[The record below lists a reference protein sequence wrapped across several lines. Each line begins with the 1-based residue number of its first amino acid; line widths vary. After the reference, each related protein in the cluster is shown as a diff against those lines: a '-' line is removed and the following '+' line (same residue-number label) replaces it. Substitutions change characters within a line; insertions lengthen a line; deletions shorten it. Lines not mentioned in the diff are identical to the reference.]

1 VSNAFILTWNP
12 KVWDWPADDYL
23 AEVAETEA
31 GRSVRG
37 QWSVG
42 NRRQGIGPGDLAFL
56 VRQNSDRGIVAVG
69 EFVSEIFEEAHFLDS
84 GRTAAYAT
92 VEWSSIVLPA
102 DRLPIEVLLG
112 EVPEV
117 PWNNLMSS
125 GIQVPSGA
133 RERILEL
140 WNDRVEAVHFRA
152 PDEVI
157 EAVEFIEGAVSVVRV
172 NRYERDPH
180 ARRVCIDHWG
190 TSCSACG
197 FDFERVYGEIGKG
210 YIHVHHLREL
220 ASIRGEYQVD
230 PVEDLRPLCPNCHAM
245 VHQERPAM
253 KIQDLRRRLRP

>member
-1 VSNAFILTWNP
+1 
-12 KVWDWPADDYL
+12 
-23 AEVAETEA
+23 
-31 GRSVRG
+31 
-37 QWSVG
+37 
-42 NRRQGIGPGDLAFL
+42 
-56 VRQNSDRGIVAVG
+56 
-69 EFVSEIFEEAHFLDS
+69 
-84 GRTAAYAT
+84 
-92 VEWSSIVLPA
+92 
-102 DRLPIEVLLG
+102 
-112 EVPEV
+112 
-117 PWNNLMSS
+117 M
-125 GIQVPSGA
+125 PSGA

-140 WNDRVEAVHFRA
+140 WNDQVEAIHFRA

-157 EAVEFIEGAVSVVRV
+157 DPTGFIEGAVSVVQV